1 MFMFE
6 KPHGMRD
13 TLPGLYET
21 KKKVRQSLTDLID
34 KWGYQFMET
43 PTLEFYDTVGVQ
55 SAIEEQQLFKLL
67 DQDGK
72 TLVLRPD
79 MTGPIARVAASKLL
93 KHDHPL
99 RVGYAANV
107 FRAQEREGGRPA
119 EFEQVGVEL
128 IGDGTTSADAEVI
141 ALVIGALK
149 SAGLA
154 SFKIA
159 IGHAGIA
166 DALFVEVLG
175 NVERADV
182 LRRFLYE
189 KNYVGYREHVKSLP
203 LSSIDKS
210 RLLELLEL
218 RGGIEV
224 CGRAEEIVD
233 SAQGK
238 SVVDE
243 LKALWDILEDYGCT
257 ENVRLD
263 LNMVSHMSY
272 YTGILFEVYAEN
284 VGFVIGSGGR
294 YNKLLGH
301 FDSPAPATGF
311 GLRIDRLIEALH
323 MKDEPCDID
332 AVIFSKEQRA
342 QAIAYANEERM
353 KGNKVVL
360 QDLSGIENIDQMT
373 KSFANVTYFIGARKE
388 EQNG

>member
-13 TLPGLYET
+13 TLPGLYEE
-21 KKKVRQSLTDLID
+21 KKNVRFALTDLID

-43 PTLEFYDTVGVQ
+43 PTLEFYETVGVQ

-79 MTGPIARVAASKLL
+79 MTGPIARVAASKLH

-99 RVGYAANV
+99 RAGYVANV

-119 EFEQVGVEL
+119 EFEQVGAEL
-128 IGDGTTSADAEVI
+128 IGDGSTSADAEVI
-141 ALVIGALK
+141 ALAAGALK
-149 SAGLA
+149 NAGLQQ
-154 SFKIA
+154 FKIA
-159 IGHAGIA
+159 IGHAGLA
-166 DALFVEVLG
+166 DELFVEVLG
-175 NVERADV
+175 NAERADV

-210 RLLELLEL
+210 RLLRLLEL
-218 RGGIEV
+218 RGGKEI
-224 CGRAEEIVD
+224 CAKAEDIIGT
-233 SAQGK
+233 SGK
-238 SVVDE
+238 SLIQE
-243 LKALWDILEDYGCT
+243 LKDLWDILEDYGCT

-272 YTGILFEVYAEN
+272 YTGILFEVYAAN

-301 FDSPAPATGF
+301 FGHPAPATGF
-311 GLRIDRLIEALH
+311 GLRVDRLIEGLGIKGETSEA
-323 MKDEPCDID
+323 D

-342 QAIAYANEERM
+342 QAILFAEEERAR
-353 KGNKVVL
+353 GRKVVL
-360 QDLSGIENIDQMT
+360 QDLSGIENIDHMT